1 MWFTTTYDSVRMIVE
16 WEERKEIENNAFFWQ
31 KVDTLYLSG
40 TRKIIKKKGEQ
51 HDTYKN
57 LVYPLD
63 YARIEDMKS
72 VSGHGVA
79 VYLGSQN
86 RNQVSG
92 LIVAADIL
100 EKELD
105 VKVLAGC
112 SEEEIEDVL
121 RFLNQTDFQK
131 TVLIRRGHTIP
142 DWGQAD
148 N

>member
-1 MWFTTTYDSVRMIVE
+1 MTNY
-16 WEERKEIENNAFFWQ
+16 ENNAFFWQ
-31 KVDTLYLSG
+31 KVDSLYLSG
-40 TRKIIKKKGEQ
+40 SRRLIKKKGEQ

-72 VSGHGVA
+72 VSDHGVA
-79 VYLGSQN
+79 VYLGSDN
-86 RNQVSG
+86 RNKVSG

-112 SEEEIEDVL
+112 TDEEIEDVL
-121 RFLNQTDFQK
+121 RYLNQTEFQK
-131 TVLIRRGHTIP
+131 TILIKRGNEVP
-142 DWGQAD
+142 DWAQGD

>member
-1 MWFTTTYDSVRMIVE
+1 MENY
-16 WEERKEIENNAFFWQ
+16 ENNAFFWQ
-31 KVDTLYLSG
+31 KVDSLYLSG
-40 TRKIIKKKGEQ
+40 TRKIIKKKGEI
-51 HDTYKN
+51 HDTFKN

-79 VYLGSQN
+79 VYLGSEN
-86 RNQVSG
+86 RNKVSA
-92 LIVAADIL
+92 LVVAADIL

-112 SEEEIEDVL
+112 TEEEIEEVL
-121 RFLNQTDFQK
+121 RYLNQTEFQK
-131 TVLIRRGHTIP
+131 TVLIKRGIEIP
-142 DWGQAD
+142 DWSQAD

>member
-1 MWFTTTYDSVRMIVE
+1 MKNY
-16 WEERKEIENNAFFWQ
+16 ENNAFFWQ
-31 KVDTLYLSG
+31 KVDSLYLSG
-40 TRKIIKKKGEQ
+40 TRKIIKKKGEV
-51 HDTYKN
+51 HDTFKN

-79 VYLGSQN
+79 VYLGSEN
-86 RNQVSG
+86 RNKVSA
-92 LIVAADIL
+92 LVVAADIL

-112 SEEEIEDVL
+112 TEEEIEEVL
-121 RFLNQTDFQK
+121 RYLNQTEFQK
-131 TVLIRRGHTIP
+131 TVLIKRGIEIP
-142 DWGQAD
+142 DWSQAD

>member
-1 MWFTTTYDSVRMIVE
+1 MNEF
-16 WEERKEIENNAFFWQ
+16 ENNAYFWQ
-31 KVDTLYLSG
+31 KIDTLYLSG
-40 TRKIIKKKGEQ
+40 TRKLIKHKGEQ
-51 HDTYKN
+51 HDSFKN
-57 LVYPLD
+57 LVYPID

-79 VYLGSQN
+79 VYLGSGN
-86 RNQVSG
+86 RNKVSA

-112 SEEEIEDVL
+112 TEEEIHDVL
-121 RFLNQTDFQK
+121 TYLNQTEFQK
-131 TVLIRRGHTIP
+131 TVLMRRGNAMP
-142 DWGQAD
+142 EWAEGD

>member
-1 MWFTTTYDSVRMIVE
+1 MKNY
-16 WEERKEIENNAFFWQ
+16 ENNAFFWQ

-40 TRKIIKKKGEQ
+40 TRKVIKKKGEV
-51 HDTYKN
+51 HDTFKN

-79 VYLGSQN
+79 VYLGSEN
-86 RNQVSG
+86 RNKVSA
-92 LIVAADIL
+92 LVIAADIL

-112 SEEEIEDVL
+112 TEEEIEEVL
-121 RFLNQTDFQK
+121 RYLNQTDFQK
-131 TVLIRRGHTIP
+131 TVLIKRGIEIP
-142 DWGQAD
+142 EWSQAD

>member
-1 MWFTTTYDSVRMIVE
+1 MTNY
-16 WEERKEIENNAFFWQ
+16 ENNAFFWQ
-31 KVDTLYLSG
+31 KVDSLYLSG
-40 TRKIIKKKGEQ
+40 SRRLIKKKGEQ

-79 VYLGSQN
+79 VYLGSDN
-86 RNQVSG
+86 RNKVSG

-112 SEEEIEDVL
+112 TDEEIEDVL
-121 RFLNQTDFQK
+121 RYLNQTEFQK
-131 TVLIRRGHTIP
+131 TILIKRGNEVP
-142 DWGQAD
+142 DWAQGD

>member
-1 MWFTTTYDSVRMIVE
+1 MKNY
-16 WEERKEIENNAFFWQ
+16 ENNAFFWQ
-31 KVDTLYLSG
+31 KVDSLYLSG
-40 TRKIIKKKGEQ
+40 TRKIIKKKGEV
-51 HDTYKN
+51 HDTFKN

-79 VYLGSQN
+79 VYLGSEN
-86 RNQVSG
+86 RNKVSA
-92 LIVAADIL
+92 LVIAADIL

-112 SEEEIEDVL
+112 TEEEIEEVL
-121 RFLNQTDFQK
+121 RYLNQTEFQK
-131 TVLIRRGHTIP
+131 TVLIKRGIEIP
-142 DWGQAD
+142 DWSQAD

>member
-1 MWFTTTYDSVRMIVE
+1 MKNY
-16 WEERKEIENNAFFWQ
+16 ENNAFFWQ
-31 KVDTLYLSG
+31 KVDSLYLSG
-40 TRKIIKKKGEQ
+40 TRKIIKKKGEV
-51 HDTYKN
+51 HDTFKN

-79 VYLGSQN
+79 VYLGSEN
-86 RNQVSG
+86 RNKVSA
-92 LIVAADIL
+92 LVVAADIL

-112 SEEEIEDVL
+112 TEEEIEEVL
-121 RFLNQTDFQK
+121 RHLNQTEFQK
-131 TVLIRRGHTIP
+131 TVLIKRGIEIP
-142 DWGQAD
+142 DWSQAD

>member
-1 MWFTTTYDSVRMIVE
+1 MKNY
-16 WEERKEIENNAFFWQ
+16 ENNAFFWQ

-40 TRKIIKKKGEQ
+40 TRKVFKKKGEV
-51 HDTYKN
+51 HDTFKN

-79 VYLGSQN
+79 VYLGSEN
-86 RNQVSG
+86 RNKVSA
-92 LIVAADIL
+92 LVVAADIL

-112 SEEEIEDVL
+112 TEEEIEEVL
-121 RFLNQTDFQK
+121 RYLNQTDFQK
-131 TVLIRRGHTIP
+131 TVLIKRGIEIP
-142 DWGQAD
+142 DWSQAD

>member
-1 MWFTTTYDSVRMIVE
+1 M
-16 WEERKEIENNAFFWQ
+16 KEFENNAFFWQ
-31 KVDTLYLSG
+31 KVDSLYLSG
-40 TRKIIKKKGEQ
+40 SRKLIKKKGEQ

-79 VYLGSQN
+79 IYLGSEN
-86 RNQVSG
+86 RNKVSG

-112 SEEEIEDVL
+112 TDEEIEDVL
-121 RFLNQTDFQK
+121 RYLNQTEFQK
-131 TVLIRRGHTIP
+131 TVLIKRGNIVP
-142 DWGQAD
+142 DWGQGD

>member
-1 MWFTTTYDSVRMIVE
+1 MKNY
-16 WEERKEIENNAFFWQ
+16 ENNAFFWQ

-40 TRKIIKKKGEQ
+40 TRKVIKKKGEV
-51 HDTYKN
+51 HDTFKN

-79 VYLGSQN
+79 VYLGSEN
-86 RNQVSG
+86 RNKVSA
-92 LIVAADIL
+92 LVVAADIL

-112 SEEEIEDVL
+112 TEEEIEEVL
-121 RFLNQTDFQK
+121 RYLNQTDFQK
-131 TVLIRRGHTIP
+131 TVLIKRGIEIP
-142 DWGQAD
+142 DWSQAD

>member
-1 MWFTTTYDSVRMIVE
+1 MENY
-16 WEERKEIENNAFFWQ
+16 ENNAFFWQ
-31 KVDTLYLSG
+31 KVDSLYLSG
-40 TRKIIKKKGEQ
+40 TRKIIKKKGEV
-51 HDTYKN
+51 HDTFKN

-79 VYLGSQN
+79 VYLGSEN
-86 RNQVSG
+86 RNKVSA
-92 LIVAADIL
+92 LVVAADIL

-112 SEEEIEDVL
+112 TEEEIEEVL
-121 RFLNQTDFQK
+121 RYLNQTEFQK
-131 TVLIRRGHTIP
+131 TVLIKRGIEIP
-142 DWGQAD
+142 DWSQAD

>member
-1 MWFTTTYDSVRMIVE
+1 MKNY
-16 WEERKEIENNAFFWQ
+16 ENNAFFWQ

-40 TRKIIKKKGEQ
+40 TRKVFKKKGEV
-51 HDTYKN
+51 HDTFKN

-79 VYLGSQN
+79 VYLGSEN
-86 RNQVSG
+86 RNKVSA
-92 LIVAADIL
+92 LVIAADIL

-112 SEEEIEDVL
+112 TEEEIEEVL
-121 RFLNQTDFQK
+121 RYLNQTDFQK
-131 TVLIRRGHTIP
+131 TVLIKRGIEIP
-142 DWGQAD
+142 EWSQAD

>member
-1 MWFTTTYDSVRMIVE
+1 MKNY
-16 WEERKEIENNAFFWQ
+16 ENNAFFWQ
-31 KVDTLYLSG
+31 KVDSLYLSG
-40 TRKIIKKKGEQ
+40 TRKIIKKKGEV
-51 HDTYKN
+51 HDTFKN

-79 VYLGSQN
+79 VYLGSEN
-86 RNQVSG
+86 RNKVSA
-92 LIVAADIL
+92 LVVAADIL

-112 SEEEIEDVL
+112 TDEEIEEVL
-121 RFLNQTDFQK
+121 RYLNQTDFQK
-131 TVLIRRGHTIP
+131 TVLIKRGIEIP
-142 DWGQAD
+142 EWSQAD

>member
-1 MWFTTTYDSVRMIVE
+1 MTNY
-16 WEERKEIENNAFFWQ
+16 ENNAFFWQ
-31 KVDTLYLSG
+31 KVDSLYLSG
-40 TRKIIKKKGEQ
+40 SRRLIKKKGEQ

-79 VYLGSQN
+79 VYLGSDN
-86 RNQVSG
+86 RNKVSG

-112 SEEEIEDVL
+112 TDEEIEDVL
-121 RFLNQTDFQK
+121 RYLNQTEFQ
-131 TVLIRRGHTIP
+131 
-142 DWGQAD
+142 
-148 N
+148 

>member
-1 MWFTTTYDSVRMIVE
+1 MKNY
-16 WEERKEIENNAFFWQ
+16 ENNAFFWQ

-40 TRKIIKKKGEQ
+40 TRKVIKKKGEV
-51 HDTYKN
+51 HDTFKN

-79 VYLGSQN
+79 VYLGSEN
-86 RNQVSG
+86 RNKVSA
-92 LIVAADIL
+92 LVIAADIL

-112 SEEEIEDVL
+112 TEEEIEEVL
-121 RFLNQTDFQK
+121 RYLNQTDFQK
-131 TVLIRRGHTIP
+131 TVLIKRGIEIP
-142 DWGQAD
+142 EWSQPD

>member
-1 MWFTTTYDSVRMIVE
+1 MENY
-16 WEERKEIENNAFFWQ
+16 ENNAFFWQ
-31 KVDTLYLSG
+31 KVDSLYLSG
-40 TRKIIKKKGEQ
+40 TRKIIKKKGEV
-51 HDTYKN
+51 HDTFKN

-79 VYLGSQN
+79 VYLGSEN
-86 RNQVSG
+86 RNKVSA
-92 LIVAADIL
+92 LVIAADIL

-112 SEEEIEDVL
+112 TEEEIEEVL
-121 RFLNQTDFQK
+121 RYLNQTEFQK
-131 TVLIRRGHTIP
+131 TVLIKRGIEIP
-142 DWGQAD
+142 DWSQAD

>member
-1 MWFTTTYDSVRMIVE
+1 MKNY
-16 WEERKEIENNAFFWQ
+16 ENNAFFWQ
-31 KVDTLYLSG
+31 KVDSLYLSG
-40 TRKIIKKKGEQ
+40 TRKIIKKKGEI
-51 HDTYKN
+51 HDTFKN

-79 VYLGSQN
+79 VYLGSEN
-86 RNQVSG
+86 RNKVSA
-92 LIVAADIL
+92 LVVAADIL

-112 SEEEIEDVL
+112 TEEEIEEVL
-121 RFLNQTDFQK
+121 RYLNQTEFQK
-131 TVLIRRGHTIP
+131 TVLIKRGIEIP
-142 DWGQAD
+142 DWSQAD